1 MKFPSFKKTTSSMAC
16 EANPSAAMP
25 SANNAWML
33 RLRKNM
39 SFHSA
44 HLPDAVRIPANG
56 TTRSDEVIRSLSEA
70 TIDDIAFAIQGTQ
83 AECSAIIN
91 RLSALKDLY
100 EAARTRGALGTATVA
115 EVFSCLSDEELHK

>member
-1 MKFPSFKKTTSSMAC
+1 MKFPSFKKTTPTMAC

-25 SANNAWML
+25 SATKSLML

-39 SFHSA
+39 SFYSP

-56 TTRSDEVIRSLSEA
+56 TTRLDEVIRSLPDA
-70 TIDDIAFAIQGTQ
+70 TIDDIAFAIQGTEAQ
-83 AECSAIIN
+83 CSAIIR

-100 EAARTRGALGTATVA
+100 QAARTRGALGTATVA
-115 EVFSCLSDEELHK
+115 EVFSSTSDEELRK